1 MEKGDNMQKWMGNIT
16 LRKNQKEMLGLKIK
30 VRNEECTS
38 WAHKQTAQSLRI
50 SELRDMSTETS

>member
-1 MEKGDNMQKWMGNIT
+1 MEKGDNMQKQMGNIT

-38 WAHKQTAQSLRI
+38 WAHKG
-50 SELRDMSTETS
+50 DCTEPKNQ

>member
-38 WAHKQTAQSLRI
+38 WAHK
-50 SELRDMSTETS
+50 